1 MNTFTTWKELSKGD
15 GDEVVLAVDFDATG
29 RGEARFSDFVPLMDP
44 GHTVLETLPQAVA
57 SSPDTPADAYIK
69 QWVDEI
75 RASGKR
81 VRAILAFC
89 AGATYAAAMAV
100 EIEKTQGN
108 FPQTILFDPE
118 RAAAAPMYWQFHKAV
133 GQMEAVLGAA
143 EVGPVQDAAQRA
155 TEECTSLTDLARRL
169 LLLYHTLA
177 RTACEKLGLDERRR
191 AEMTETAG
199 GFLAYLS
206 TAEQIDPTA
215 AWKKCTAITSN
226 TPTSG
231 LNGFRALNPGHDA
244 DLVAEEIHFDVPHV
258 EILSTPDIART
269 VSGLLAG

>member
-15 GDEVVLAVDFDATG
+15 DDEVVLAVDFDATG
-29 RGEARFSDFVPLMDP
+29 RHEARFSDFVPLMDP

-57 SSPDTPADAYIK
+57 SSPDTPAGAYIK
-69 QWVDEI
+69 QWADEI
-75 RASGKR
+75 AASGKR

-89 AGATYAAAMAV
+89 AGATYAAALAE
-100 EIEKTQGN
+100 EIEKTQGT

-118 RAAAAPMYWQFHKAV
+118 RAASAPMYWQFHKAV

-143 EVGPVQDAAQRA
+143 EVGRVQDAAQRA
-155 TEECTSLTDLARRL
+155 TEECESLTDLARRL
-169 LLLYHTLA
+169 LLLYHSLA
-177 RTACEKLGLDERRR
+177 TTACEKLGLDERRR

-199 GFLAYLS
+199 GFLSYLS

-215 AWKKCTAITSN
+215 VWKKCTAITSN

-231 LNGFRALNPGHDA
+231 LNGFRTLNPGHDA